1 MLTIRKRGKVFHVD
15 LMAGKIHVV
24 RGSLATRNAD
34 AARRI
39 AHRLETA
46 LAEGPLSSAWVDI
59 ARLLP
64 PETFARFA
72 NFAGV
77 KHQHSP
83 TWEELSESF
92 EDFMGQRIKMGKLRL
107 STAERYRHTLREF
120 DLFLREQ
127 ELSLLQDVNVA
138 LVERFKVWRINRTNK
153 RKNSRAATGVMLDA
167 AILHRVFSVAMMREI
182 VAKNPV
188 QLEAIS

>member
-59 ARLLP
+59 ARLL
-64 PETFARFA
+64 
-72 NFAGV
+72 
-77 KHQHSP
+77 
-83 TWEELSESF
+83 
-92 EDFMGQRIKMGKLRL
+92 D
-107 STAERYRHTLREF
+107 
-120 DLFLREQ
+120 
-127 ELSLLQDVNVA
+127 
-138 LVERFKVWRINRTNK
+138 
-153 RKNSRAATGVMLDA
+153 RK
-167 AILHRVFSVAMMREI
+167 SV
-182 VAKNPV
+182 V
-188 QLEAIS
+188 